1 MQRQF
6 FGQRGLFEPCRVLH
20 LRKHPFQRCA
30 LQLLRDGNGLRTARR
45 VAVHVRE
52 VDAAHVEHHGVHV
65 ARELSGRGLV
75 KLRADFQVGVLLVGD
90 PLLHVREDVFEVA
103 DAVVAGLDVVVAE
116 VLLDGGG
123 VVAGDH
129 LLAAVTVDRVADLLV
144 DPSADGLL
152 LVEHVLLV
160 GQRRVGVFDDVVV
173 IGSEVR
179 RGEFHALVARLGHV
193 VETRV
198 VHDRGGRAVL
208 LRERCAAERI
218 HGEGARCGHV
228 VHQSEAV
235 SHLVG
240 EDVLQ
245 RLLEY
250 VVGQLLAAHALV
262 DLCGLHETPVGGQ
275 LHHVVV
281 HQHRGVDDLARA
293 GVDPR
298 GSHGVGHGGR
308 DVADA
313 GVFQVVG
320 IEFGIVLREVLDVH
334 DVFESDLLEGLVP
347 AQHAATDRFA
357 PQRGERV
364 VEVEDD
370 RLDRLHEFAAFPGLQ
385 VFGLDVPA
393 VDDREILDL
402 VLLAVDARHVG
413 QEDADARIGQAGP
426 HRLFGQ
432 QQDRARDLHGHRL
445 VLLDDHQAQQV
456 GRHRVG
462 EIGFDG
468 HVVLEGLDLVDHRTF
483 GLELARDVHHAALGA
498 FDRGEQFVVAREE
511 LGHFDH
517 HCRAVAVVADQRVGV
532 HDRREGAPA
541 DGLGH
546 VGIVRV
552 VNGRHD
558 GLREVDRRVDARELD
573 VDGVRG
579 FVADGPEVGVAGLR
593 DRGGDQHF
601 TADRLE
607 GDLHVE
613 LSLELVERQERP
625 FGGEARF
632 VVDEHFG
639 VLVDFGFGDLLGFRF
654 FLFGFRGR
662 RPRRRGDQ

>member
-1 MQRQF
+1 M
-6 FGQRGLFEPCRVLH
+6 
-20 LRKHPFQRCA
+20 
-30 LQLLRDGNGLRTARR
+30 
-45 VAVHVRE
+45 
-52 VDAAHVEHHGVHV
+52 
-65 ARELSGRGLV
+65 
-75 KLRADFQVGVLLVGD
+75 
-90 PLLHVREDVFEVA
+90 
-103 DAVVAGLDVVVAE
+103 
-116 VLLDGGG
+116 
-123 VVAGDH
+123 
-129 LLAAVTVDRVADLLV
+129 
-144 DPSADGLL
+144 
-152 LVEHVLLV
+152 
-160 GQRRVGVFDDVVV
+160 
-173 IGSEVR
+173 
-179 RGEFHALVARLGHV
+179 
-193 VETRV
+193 
-198 VHDRGGRAVL
+198 
-208 LRERCAAERI
+208 
-218 HGEGARCGHV
+218 
-228 VHQSEAV
+228 
-235 SHLVG
+235 
-240 EDVLQ
+240 
-245 RLLEY
+245 
-250 VVGQLLAAHALV
+250 
-262 DLCGLHETPVGGQ
+262 
-275 LHHVVV
+275 
-281 HQHRGVDDLARA
+281 
-293 GVDPR
+293 
-298 GSHGVGHGGR
+298 
-308 DVADA
+308 
-313 GVFQVVG
+313 
-320 IEFGIVLREVLDVH
+320 H

-347 AQHAATDRFA
+347 AQHAAADRFA

-370 RLDRLHEFAAFPGLQ
+370 RLGRLHEFAAFPGLH

-579 FVADGPEVGVAGLR
+579 FVADGPEGN
-593 DRGGDQHF
+593 
-601 TADRLE
+601 
-607 GDLHVE
+607 LHVE